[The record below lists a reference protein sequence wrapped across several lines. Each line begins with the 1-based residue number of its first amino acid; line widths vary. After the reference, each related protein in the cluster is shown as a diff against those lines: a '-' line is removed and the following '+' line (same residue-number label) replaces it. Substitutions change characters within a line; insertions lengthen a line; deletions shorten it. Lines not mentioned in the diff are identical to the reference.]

1 VIVWAAITFFLSTL
15 SSHQIEEIIPFKFWD
30 KLGHFLLFSTGGAL
44 MATALRLTT
53 DWSWGR
59 IVVVSTVLVSIYGA
73 TDEWHQQF
81 TPGRSAK
88 DVGDWTADT
97 MGGVFGS
104 VFAFVVISKVRF
116 LRVWL
121 RLERTC
127 GSERTSVGAGLAE

>member
-1 VIVWAAITFFLSTL
+1 MIVWAATTFFLSTL
-15 SSHQIEEIIPFKFWD
+15 SNQQIEEIIPFKFWD

-44 MATALRLTT
+44 IAAALRLTT
-53 DWSWGR
+53 GWGWGR
-59 IVVVSTVLVSIYGA
+59 IILVASIVASVYGA

-97 MGGVFGS
+97 LGGLFGS
-104 VFAFVVISKVRF
+104 VFASLVMAKVRF

-121 RLERTC
+121 RLEPR
-127 GSERTSVGAGLAE
+127 GKKADGPVQSVAL